1 MMQTQPPSPPPSP
14 QQQFEPRS
22 GAGLESSVAVIDLEA
37 SGFGRGSYPIEVGF
51 VQASGECFCT
61 LIQPEADW
69 QHWDASAEALH
80 GITREL
86 LRRHGR
92 ASAWVAEQ
100 LNQRLAGQV
109 VYCDAWA
116 HDYPWLSRLYDAA
129 GLVPSFR
136 LADLRALLSED
147 EAARWHPVLDQV
159 RSEAALGR
167 HRASAD
173 ARTLQMALQRV
184 KRTSLLLL

>member
-1 MMQTQPPSPPPSP
+1 MMQMPPPLPPQPPRPLQPALDTA
-14 QQQFEPRS
+14 QQ
-22 GAGLESSVAVIDLEA
+22 AITVLDLEA

-51 VQASGECFCT
+51 VQPDGTSFCT

-86 LRRHGR
+86 LQRHGR
-92 ASAWVAEQ
+92 APAWVAEQ

-116 HDYPWLSRLYDAA
+116 HDYPWLARLYDAA
-129 GLVPSFR
+129 DRVPSFR

-147 EAARWHPVLDQV
+147 EVARWHPVLEQV
-159 RSEAALGR
+159 RTEAALVR

-173 ARTLQMALQRV
+173 AKTLQMALQRV
-184 KRTSLLLL
+184 KLRPALLI